1 MVNKKD
7 IVFRY
12 DSSAEVYDNRYNDI
26 QVHKFQEIL
35 SRVKIEDKHF
45 LLDIGCG
52 TGNFLGWY
60 FNNGSSQP
68 VFGID
73 ISFEMIKLAHEKYP
87 EINFLVADA
96 DNLPFR
102 NGSFDKLFSITHL
115 QNMPDPIITLNEM
128 NRIAKDDAKIAIS
141 ILKKSW
147 TLEKL
152 ANLIEKIPMNIVE
165 NWIAKVEDVGV
176 ICEKS

>member
-1 MVNKKD
+1 MANKKEMAY
-7 IVFRY
+7 RY

-35 SRVKIEDKHF
+35 SRLDIEDKEF

-52 TGNFLGWY
+52 TGNFLGWH
-60 FNNGSSQP
+60 FNNGLGQNT
-68 VFGID
+68 FGID

-102 NGSFDKLFSITHL
+102 DSFFDNLFSITHL
-115 QNMPDPIITLNEM
+115 QNMPDPLITLIEM
-128 NRIAKDDAKIAIS
+128 NRIAKDDAKITIS

-147 TLEKL
+147 TLDKL
-152 ANLIEKIPMNIVE
+152 TNLIEKIPMNILE
-165 NWIAKVEDVGV
+165 KWIAKIEDVGV
-176 ICEKS
+176 ICEKC